1 MATKLKKHS
10 TTIWSISALI
20 IAFCS
25 LLYCLTFIFH
35 MMDFSFAKKF
45 AQLTR
50 AIGGV

>member
-1 MATKLKKHS
+1 MVTKLKKHS
-10 TTIWSISALI
+10 AFIWSLIALI
-20 IAFCS
+20 MALCS

-35 MMDFSFAKKF
+35 TMDFSFAKTF